1 MFLCCFTSGSNFSPS
16 FQAGEVHGRGVGV
29 ARGQKGHGRIDDGVH
44 QGAQQ
49 HRGLELP
56 PAGEEDQEEPGHE
69 TQIGHLGKFH
79 RAQGHSGNII
89 GDSNILESGCGS
101 WEHSYMFFFF

>member
-1 MFLCCFTSGSNFSPS
+1 M
-16 FQAGEVHGRGVGV
+16 GV

-79 RAQGHSGNII
+79 RAQGHSGNIMGI
-89 GDSNILESGCGS
+89 ATS
-101 WEHSYMFFFF
+101 WSLDVDLGNTPTSFSFFNGF